1 MTLVTSDRAKTPRG
15 PHGRTLKRPKRPAR
29 PRNHAGEESGRRSPN
44 HFGRHRLLITAS
56 ICGTLIVPI
65 YARITPKIGDWPFF
79 YFYLIAYIP
88 VAAIII
94 WIVTLLQRRLQPP
107 AQRAGGAVDG
117 AAR

>member
-1 MTLVTSDRAKTPRG
+1 MAASSSAPRG
-15 PHGRTLKRPKRPAR
+15 PQDSTITQVK
-29 PRNHAGEESGRRSPN
+29 SPVAA
-44 HFGRHRLLITAS
+44 HPITSAAIALLITAS

-88 VAAIII
+88 VAAIIL
-94 WIVTLLQRRLQPP
+94 WIVNLLQRRLQQP
-107 AQRAGGAVDG
+107 ADGGDG

>member
-1 MTLVTSDRAKTPRG
+1 MAASSSAPRG
-15 PHGRTLKRPKRPAR
+15 PQDSTDTQVK
-29 PRNHAGEESGRRSPN
+29 SPVAA
-44 HFGRHRLLITAS
+44 HPITSAAIALLITAS

-88 VAAIII
+88 VAAIIL
-94 WIVTLLQRRLQPP
+94 WVVALLQRRLQQP
-107 AQRAGGAVDG
+107 ADGGDG

>member
-1 MTLVTSDRAKTPRG
+1 MAAPSSAPRG
-15 PHGRTLKRPKRPAR
+15 PQDSTITQVK
-29 PRNHAGEESGRRSPN
+29 SPVAA
-44 HFGRHRLLITAS
+44 HPITSAAIALLITAS

-88 VAAIII
+88 VAAVIL
-94 WIVTLLQRRLQPP
+94 WIVNLLQRRLRQP
-107 AQRAGGAVDG
+107 ADGVDG

>member
-1 MTLVTSDRAKTPRG
+1 MAAPSSAPRG
-15 PHGRTLKRPKRPAR
+15 PQDSTITQVK
-29 PRNHAGEESGRRSPN
+29 SPVAA
-44 HFGRHRLLITAS
+44 HPITSAAIALLITAS

-88 VAAIII
+88 VAAIIL
-94 WIVTLLQRRLQPP
+94 WIVNLLQRRLQQP
-107 AQRAGGAVDG
+107 ADGADG